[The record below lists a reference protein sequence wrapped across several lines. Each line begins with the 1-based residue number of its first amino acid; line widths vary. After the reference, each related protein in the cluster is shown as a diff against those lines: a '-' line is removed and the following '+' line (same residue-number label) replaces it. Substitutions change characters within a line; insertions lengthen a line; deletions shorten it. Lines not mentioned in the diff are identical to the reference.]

1 MADTS
6 DDDLIRHERCD
17 TCPCGP
23 DVQLVRRDGEPDAWL
38 VVHHSLDGRERSEP
52 RG

>member
-1 MADTS
+1 MPHTA
-6 DDDLIRHERCD
+6 DDDLIGHERSEA
-17 TCPCGP
+17 CPCGP
-23 DVQLVRRDGEPDAWL
+23 DVQLVRHEGEPDVWL